1 MGRCLKACTI
11 MHNATLFRI
20 LIVRPLLH
28 EPLRTALTLTAVALG
43 VAVVIG
49 IELAGS
55 AASGSFESS
64 LTTLTGTIDLQ
75 LSANGGL
82 DEALIGKISQLPFNL
97 KLNPVIE
104 TPVLTAQKI
113 SATLYGVDSV
123 QVQATPGTSSA
134 TGSQIAVSEAL
145 AKRLHIREGNPL
157 TLRLPSG
164 PASFTV
170 APLIPAKDAEF
181 LALDI
186 AEAQRVLARYG
197 KLDRIEITVS
207 PREDFA
213 QAEQAIRAAAGPG
226 VSIDK
231 PGTHG
236 QENQRMLRA
245 FRWNLRVLSY
255 ISLVVG
261 AFLIYNTISVSV
273 VRRRPEIGVL
283 RAIGTSRSAI
293 FTVFLTE
300 ALLFGILGS
309 ALGILLGRAMA
320 EGLVGLISVTV
331 NSLYASSRPAAIA
344 LTLPVAISAVFT
356 GLAVSILSALAP
368 SLEAMSVVPTEAMG
382 RGSRETVFRS
392 HTKRNLWLAVLLA
405 LLGSAATTRDAVDGT
420 PLFGYAAVLLFIAA
434 AAFCAPP
441 LVRVGVA
448 LTSPVLRG
456 VFSAVGLLAA
466 RSLVTSLR
474 RTSVVI
480 AALATAIAM
489 MASVAIMV
497 GSFRETV
504 IVWLDTQLR
513 ADLYIRAAGPPQAGV
528 YPALPAEVPALL
540 RAIPGIEA
548 LDTFTALEI
557 RYEGQRSSLGATDP
571 QLLLRY
577 GRQRFLPGQN
587 RDAILRT
594 LVRSNNAIVTEAF
607 ASKHHLRQ
615 GSLVQIALGGQQV
628 PLRVAGIYY
637 DYSSERG
644 FVLIDQAT
652 LARYLPDQPVTNL
665 ALYLAPGTPV
675 ENVRKAVADRT
686 AQYAI
691 DIAPNE
697 TLRAGAVEIFD
708 RTFAV
713 TYALE
718 AVAILVAMLG
728 AANSLLALVLE
739 RREELRLLRFL
750 GAATQQIR
758 NMILVEAGLIGMLAN
773 VLGLSLGFA
782 LSYVLIYVINE
793 QSFGWTIQFHPPF
806 ALLAAALASV
816 WIVTIIS
823 AIYPARLAAR
833 S

>member
-1 MGRCLKACTI
+1 
-11 MHNATLFRI
+11 MHNVTLFRT
-20 LIVRPLLH
+20 LVLRPLLR
-28 EPLRTALTLTAVALG
+28 EPLRTALTLSAVALG

-49 IELAGS
+49 IELAGN

-82 DEALIGKISQLPFNL
+82 NEALIAKISQLPLNL
-97 KLNPVIE
+97 KVTPVIE
-104 TPVLTAQKI
+104 TPVLTAQRI
-113 SATLYGVDSV
+113 SATLFGIDSV
-123 QVQATPGTSSA
+123 QLPAAPASSPTATN
-134 TGSQIAVSEAL
+134 QIAVSEAL
-145 AKRLHIREGNPL
+145 ARRLKIHPGDPL

-164 PASFTV
+164 PATFTV
-170 APLIPAKDAEF
+170 APLIAAKGAEF

-213 QAEQAIRAAAGPG
+213 KAEQMIRASCGLG
-226 VSIDK
+226 VLVDK
-231 PGTHG
+231 PGTRG

-273 VRRRPEIGVL
+273 VRRRPEIGIL
-283 RAIGTSRSAI
+283 RAIGTSRGTI
-293 FTVFLTE
+293 FTFFLTE
-300 ALLFGILGS
+300 ALLFGAVGS

-344 LTLPVAISAVFT
+344 LTWPVVLSAVFT
-356 GLAVSILSALAP
+356 GLAVSVLSALAP
-368 SLEAMSVVPTEAMG
+368 SLEAMRVVPTEAMG

-392 HTKRNLWLAVLLA
+392 HTKRNLLLALLFA
-405 LLGSAATTRDAVDGT
+405 LLGSAATSQDAVDGR

-434 AAFCAPP
+434 AAFVAPP
-441 LVRVGVA
+441 LVRAGVA
-448 LTSPVLRG
+448 VLSPLLRAA
-456 VFSAVGLLAA
+456 FSAVGLLAA

-513 ADLYIRAAGPPQAGV
+513 ADLYIRAAGPAQAGV
-528 YPALPAEVPALL
+528 YPALPADVPALV
-540 RAIPGIEA
+540 RQVAGIEA
-548 LDTFTALEI
+548 IDNFTALEI
-557 RYEGQRSSLGATDP
+557 RFNGQRASLGASDP

-577 GRQRFLPGQN
+577 GRQRFLPGEN
-587 RDAILRT
+587 REEIIHSLAG
-594 LVRSNNAIVTEAF
+594 SNNAIVTEAF
-607 ASKHHLRQ
+607 ASKHHLQQ
-615 GSLVQIALGGQQV
+615 GSQIEIALGAHQV
-628 PLRVAGIYY
+628 RLRVAGIYY
-637 DYSSERG
+637 DYTSERG
-644 FVLIDQAT
+644 FVLIDRAT

-665 ALYLAPGTPV
+665 ALYIAPGTPV

-739 RREELRLLRFL
+739 RRGELRLLRFL
-750 GAATQQIR
+750 GAASQQIR
-758 NMILVEAGLIGMLAN
+758 NMILVEAGLIGLLAN
-773 VLGLSLGFA
+773 VLGLALGFA

-806 ALLAAALASV
+806 ALLAGALSSV
-816 WIVTIIS
+816 WVVTIF
-823 AIYPARLAAR
+823 AGIYPARLAAR